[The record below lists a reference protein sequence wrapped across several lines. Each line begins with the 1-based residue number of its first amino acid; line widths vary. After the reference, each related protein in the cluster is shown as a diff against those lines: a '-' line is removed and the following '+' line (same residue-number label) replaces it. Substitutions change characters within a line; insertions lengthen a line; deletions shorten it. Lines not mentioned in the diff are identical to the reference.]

1 MANILSSFPS
11 LCLLLPMIRIWID
24 ADAAPR
30 DAKELVY
37 RASKR
42 LQLEVILVA
51 NQSIA
56 SPEGSKL
63 IRSVTVRNGANVAD
77 QYIVEYSERGDVV
90 ITADVPLAAQLVAK
104 SVFALDPR
112 GTVFDDSNIGSRLA
126 TRDFFDA
133 ARGAGMELSGPQPY
147 SQRDRTEFAAALDR
161 ILTKAIK
168 LKTKQAASARKSSD
182 SPGPP
187 DPPPQ

>member
-1 MANILSSFPS
+1 MEDIPNSFFS
-11 LCLLLPMIRIWID
+11 LWFSLTMIRIWID

-42 LQLEVILVA
+42 LQLEVLLVA

-56 SPEGSKL
+56 PPEGSKL
-63 IRSVTVRNGANVAD
+63 IRSVTVRDGANVAD
-77 QYIVEYSERGDVV
+77 QYIVEHSEQWDVV

-104 SVFALDPR
+104 GVFALDPR
-112 GTVFDDSNIGSRLA
+112 GNVFDNSNIGSRLA

-168 LKTKQAASARKSSD
+168 LKTGQSAAAKKSTD
-182 SPGPP
+182 SPAPL